1 MGRFQGTLMRLTFGL
16 ALALLASCASS
27 AQLAPHH
34 LIPGGVYEDKGPDGN
49 TIVLDAPEG
58 LIVVDTGR
66 HPNHAAKI
74 LAYAKSTGRPV
85 AAIVNSHWHL
95 DHTTGNM
102 DLLKAYPGAAIVT
115 SRGIEGQLY
124 RDFIAPGRERTRK
137 ALAEGTASEQER
149 PRMIRAQA
157 FFDQPAY
164 GRPTVAVERS
174 AKMRVAGRE
183 LDLHLARFAASE
195 GDVWLFIP
203 EEKMVI
209 AGDLVVDIVPFMD
222 TACVDGWSTALGEIA
237 AVDFQSLIPGH
248 GAPMTKPQ
256 FLAWKSA
263 FDRYVECGRSNHA
276 ADRCVE
282 GWMTDAA
289 PFIAEEK
296 KGYVREAAAYYIET
310 RLRSKPEEQQRFCA
324 VPKG

>member
-1 MGRFQGTLMRLTFGL
+1 MRLIFGL
-16 ALALLASCASS
+16 ALASLASCASS
-27 AQLAPHH
+27 APQAPHH
-34 LIPGGVYEDKGPDGN
+34 LILGGVHADKGPDGN
-49 TIVLDAPEG
+49 TIVLDAPDG

-66 HPNHAAKI
+66 HPDHAGKI
-74 LAYAKSTGRPV
+74 LAYARSTGKPV

-95 DHTTGNM
+95 DHATGNM
-102 DLLKAYPGAAIVT
+102 DLLKAYPSAAIVT
-115 SRGIEGQLY
+115 SRAIEGQLY

-137 ALAEGTASEQER
+137 ALAEGTASPQER
-149 PRMIRAQA
+149 PRMTRAQA
-157 FFDQPAY
+157 FLNEPAY
-164 GRPTVAVERS
+164 GRPTVPVERS

-183 LDLHLARFAASE
+183 LDVRLAPFAASE

-222 TACVDGWSTALGEIA
+222 TACVDGWEEALEDIS
-237 AVDFQSLIPGH
+237 AVDFETLIPGH
-248 GAPMTKPQ
+248 GAPMSKPDFIQ
-256 FLAWKSA
+256 WKTA
-263 FDRYVECGRSNHA
+263 FGTLVGCGRTNA
-276 ADRCVE
+276 AVSDCVD
-282 GWMTDAA
+282 GWMTNAA
-289 PFIAEEK
+289 PFIAKDK